1 VILIQKKLFIIIL
14 SLIVSVFF
22 LNACAAKNEG
32 TAHYQ
37 GEGTV
42 LRKIAV
48 VPFQKLEPADGKSRI
63 VRCPIG
69 GAMYTACD
77 SSSGAE
83 GIVQEIFLEK
93 IKERKKIALMVPD
106 RVEAVYNRLVAAS
119 MTENPQLVLKKIG
132 EELGADGVVVGYLS
146 CFRER
151 KGYAVSAEKPAA
163 VSFGIYLIRV
173 SDGQVVWSNVFDKQ
187 QTYFMEN
194 LFQVSTFYRHG
205 LKWMSAKELSE
216 AGMEEILE
224 SFPGGR

>member
-1 VILIQKKLFIIIL
+1 MSCLG
-14 SLIVSVFF
+14 SVFF

-32 TAHYQ
+32 AVRYQ
-37 GEGTV
+37 GEGVV
-42 LRKIAV
+42 LKKIAV
-48 VPFQKLEPADGKSRI
+48 VPFQKLEPTDEKSKI

-69 GAMYTACD
+69 GTMYTACD

-83 GIVQEIFLEK
+83 GIVENIFLEK
-93 IKERKKIALMVPD
+93 IKERKKIDLMTPD
-106 RVEAVYNRLVAAS
+106 RVEAVFNRIAAAS
-119 MTENPQLVLKKIG
+119 MTESPQRVLKKVG
-132 EELGADGVVVGYLS
+132 EELGADGVVVGYIS

-173 SDGQVVWSNVFDKQ
+173 SDGQVVWGDVFDKQ
-187 QTYFMEN
+187 QTSFLEN

-216 AGMEEILE
+216 VGMEEVLE